1 MKEYIERAEAIKR
14 IKEYSLTA
22 YDINLDNKEE
32 FAGNS
37 LAENYCEGLYEATE
51 LLDDLPAA
59 DVAEVRHGRWIPE
72 ICDSISK
79 RNRLIEY
86 KVYSCSLCGRSN
98 GRIKKKYCPNCGA
111 LMKEDEHEA
120 R

>member
-1 MKEYIERAEAIKR
+1 MERMKEYIEKAKIIRAIAAEAYHCLTLNKPAEARGYIGA
-14 IKEYSLTA
+14 KEL
-22 YDINLDNKEE
+22 IERRK
-32 FAGNS
+32 
-37 LAENYCEGLYEATE
+37 
-51 LLDDLPAA
+51 AA

-72 ICDSISK
+72 ICESISK

-111 LMKEDEHEA
+111 LMKEDEHEVSE
-120 R
+120 

>member
-1 MKEYIERAEAIKR
+1 MKEYIERAKALDICQKEYDERLRMADYCGDTVAWNIGGAIK
-14 IKEYSLTA
+14 
-22 YDINLDNKEE
+22 
-32 FAGNS
+32 
-37 LAENYCEGLYEATE
+37 
-51 LLDDLPAA
+51 DLPAA
-59 DVAEVRHGRWIPE
+59 NVAEVRHGRWIPE
-72 ICDSISK
+72 ICESISK

>member
-1 MKEYIERAEAIKR
+1 MKEYIERAALLELYR
-14 IKEYSLTA
+14 IDGPENETGHVSLPVIRQNIM
-22 YDINLDNKEE
+22 DM
-32 FAGNS
+32 
-37 LAENYCEGLYEATE
+37 
-51 LLDDLPAA
+51 PAA

-72 ICDSISK
+72 ICESISK

-111 LMKEDEHEA
+111 LMKEDEHG
-120 R
+120 